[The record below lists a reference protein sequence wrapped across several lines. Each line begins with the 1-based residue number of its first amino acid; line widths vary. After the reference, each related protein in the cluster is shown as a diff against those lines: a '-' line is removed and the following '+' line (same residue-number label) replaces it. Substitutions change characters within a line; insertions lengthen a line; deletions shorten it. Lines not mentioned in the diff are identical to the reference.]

1 MLGLLLGAQQIELIG
16 GGSESWFSHNAI
28 AIAAITAAGLAA
40 FVAVRNQRRQLA
52 HDRLM
57 RSRDYVRDAIDEAAK
72 AAGEARIAAEGA
84 LEARQEL
91 EQRRDEI
98 EKAKKENP
106 GGPRLW
112 GISDLVDV
120 ADEKRHLAKES
131 LNHMREAR
139 SRLNLRL
146 AHDDP
151 VVVAYE
157 NLREAL
163 RSLFSV
169 DESLKENRAQGVRD
183 ADEARR
189 EAVQDAHAEFRRTG
203 VAWMHGLPKT
213 RLRAA
218 WDFVFAENDSVMPR
232 EGGSVRD

>member
-16 GGSESWFSHNAI
+16 GGEGWFTRNAI

-40 FVAVRNQRRQLA
+40 YVAIRNQRRQLA

-72 AAGEARIAAEGA
+72 AAGEARIAVEEA
-84 LEARQEL
+84 LEACQEL

-98 EKAKKENP
+98 EKRRKGNP
-106 GGPRLW
+106 GRMGPW
-112 GISDLVDV
+112 GISDDEDA
-120 ADEKRHLAKES
+120 ADKKLRLAKKS
-131 LNHMREAR
+131 LHHMREAR

-157 NLREAL
+157 TLREAL
-163 RSLFSV
+163 RSLFPV
-169 DESLKENRAQGVRD
+169 DEPVKSNRARAIRD
-183 ADEARR
+183 ADEIRLK
-189 EAVQDAHAEFRRTG
+189 AVQDAHAQFRRTG
-203 VAWMHGLPKT
+203 VAWMHALPKT

-218 WDFVFAENDSVMPR
+218 WDFVFAEND
-232 EGGSVRD
+232 